1 MARPVNMQNREFW
14 EAQQRNSWRY
24 RLYYERLM
32 ELAISMFEWKNLPDS
47 VDERF
52 LELALYSDGH
62 AVFFKDEELDQY
74 LGLRAMIE
82 GPMSVYNVPTRRR
95 AYAANGYNNSL
106 DETNSVIVYNN
117 MVRTNTLPVVENYAR
132 RLWDIDCAIDT
143 NAKAQKTPI
152 LVLADEKSRLTMK
165 NLYMQ
170 YDGNMP
176 FIYGY
181 PDQFN
186 ANTLKAINTQAPYV
200 ADKLQALKTS
210 LWNEVLTALGI
221 TNVSYQKKER
231 MITDEVVR
239 AQGGTIASRYSRL
252 NARRQAA
259 DQINKMFGLNIEVNF
274 RADFREADDDMM
286 LKDETSGVN
295 NVQITHGAEDAE
307 RERGGDE

>member
-1 MARPVNMQNREFW
+1 MPRPFNQENREFW
-14 EAQQRNSWRY
+14 EAKNRNAWRY
-24 RLYYERLM
+24 KEYYERLM
-32 ELAISMFEWKNLPDS
+32 ELAISMFEWKNLPDD

-62 AVFFKDEELDQY
+62 ALFFKDDELGKY
-74 LGLRAMIE
+74 LGLRAMVG
-82 GPMSVYNVPTRRR
+82 GPMNVYNIPTRRT
-95 AYAANGYNNSL
+95 AYASNGYNNTL
-106 DETNSVIVYNN
+106 DEKNSVIIYNN
-117 MVRTNTLPVVENYAR
+117 MLRTNTLPLVETYAR
-132 RLWDIDCAIDT
+132 RLWDLDCAIDV
-143 NAKAQKTPI
+143 NAKAQKTP
-152 LVLADEKSRLTMK
+152 VLIIGDDTQRLTLK

-176 FIYGY
+176 FIFGY
-181 PDQFN
+181 KDQVDN
-186 ANTLKAINTQAPYV
+186 KNIQVLKTDAPYV
-200 ADKLQALKTS
+200 ADKLQALKTA

-274 RADFREADDDMM
+274 RADFREADDNIMI
-286 LKDETSGVN
+286 KDDTTGVDN
-295 NVQITHGAEDAE
+295 RKIQLGAEDAN
-307 RERGGDE
+307 

>member
-1 MARPVNMQNREFW
+1 MARIPNQPNREFW
-14 EAQQRNSWRY
+14 EAQDRNSWRY
-24 RLYYERLM
+24 RIYYERLM
-32 ELAISMFEWKNLPDS
+32 ELAISMFEWKNLPDN

-62 AVFFKDEELDQY
+62 AVFFKDEELGDY
-74 LGLRAMIE
+74 LALRAMIG
-82 GPMSVYNVPTRRR
+82 GPMSVYNVPMRRH
-95 AYAANGYNNSL
+95 AYAVNGYNRDL
-106 DETNSVIVYNN
+106 DDKNSVLIYNN
-117 MVRTNTLPVVENYAR
+117 MVRTNSLPIVETYAR
-132 RLWDIDCAIDT
+132 RLWDLDCAIDV
-143 NAKAQKTPI
+143 NAKAQKTPV
-152 LVLADEKSRLTMK
+152 LVIADDKSRLTMK
-165 NLYMQ
+165 QLYMQ

-181 PDQFN
+181 PDQVN
-186 ANTLKAINTQAPYV
+186 PNSLKALNTQAPYV

-210 LWNEVLTALGI
+210 LWNEILTALGI

-274 RADFREADDDMM
+274 RADFREADDDVM
-286 LKDETSGVN
+286 LKDDTTGVDN
-295 NVQITHGAEDAE
+295 LKITHGIEDAE
-307 RERGGDE
+307 

>member
-1 MARPVNMQNREFW
+1 MGRNSAMQNRDFW
-14 EAQQRNSWRY
+14 EAKDRNSWRY
-24 RLYYERLM
+24 RIYYERLM
-32 ELAISMFEWKNLPDS
+32 ELAISMFEWKNLPPG

-62 AVFFKDEELDQY
+62 AVFFKDEVLGQF
-74 LGLRAMIE
+74 LGLRTTLG
-82 GPMSVYNVPTRRR
+82 GPMSVYNVPTYRH
-95 AYAANGYNNSL
+95 AFASNGYVNDL

-117 MVRTNTLPVVENYAR
+117 MVRTNTLPIVESYAR
-132 RLWDIDCAIDT
+132 RLWDLDCAIDV
-143 NAKAQKTPI
+143 NAKAQKTPV
-152 LVLADEKSRLTMK
+152 LVIADAETRLTLK
-165 NLYMQ
+165 NLYMM

-181 PDQFN
+181 KDQIEPN
-186 ANTLKAINTQAPYV
+186 SLKAMNTQAPYV

-210 LWNEVLTALGI
+210 LWNEILTALGI

-259 DQINKMFGLNIEVNF
+259 EQINEMFGLDIEVNF
-274 RADFREADDDMM
+274 RADFREADDDVI
-286 LKDETSGVN
+286 LKDDTSGID
-295 NVQITHGAEDAE
+295 NVQMTHGIEDA
-307 RERGGDE
+307 D

>member
-1 MARPVNMQNREFW
+1 MARPFNQENREFW
-14 EAQQRNSWRY
+14 EAKNKNSWRY
-24 RLYYERLM
+24 KEYYERLM
-32 ELAISMFEWKNLPDS
+32 ELAISMFEWKNLPDT

-62 AVFFKDEELDQY
+62 AIFFNDEEMGY
-74 LGLRAMIE
+74 LGLRAMIG
-82 GPMSVYNVPTRRR
+82 GPFTVYNIPTYRR
-95 AYAANGYNNSL
+95 AYASNGYNNSL
-106 DETNSVIVYNN
+106 SIDNSVIIYNN
-117 MVRTNTLPVVENYAR
+117 MLRTNTLPIVETYAR
-132 RLWDIDCAIDT
+132 RLWDIDCAIDV

-152 LVLADEKSRLTMK
+152 LVAGTEKERLTLK

-176 FIYGY
+176 FIFGEK
-181 PDQFN
+181 DQVEP
-186 ANTLKAINTQAPYV
+186 NTLKVLSTGAPYV

-259 DQINKMFGLNIEVNF
+259 ELINKMFGLNIEVNF
-274 RADFREADDDMM
+274 RADFREADDDIM
-286 LKDETSGVN
+286 LKDDTTGIN
-295 NVQITHGAEDAE
+295 NLKITHGSEDSE
-307 RERGGDE
+307 